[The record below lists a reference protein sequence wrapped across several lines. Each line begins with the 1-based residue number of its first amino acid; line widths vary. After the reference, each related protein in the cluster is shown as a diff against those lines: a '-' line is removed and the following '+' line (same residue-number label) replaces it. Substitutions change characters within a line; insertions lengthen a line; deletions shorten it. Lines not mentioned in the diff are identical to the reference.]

1 MNRKSAIIEMRAVFE
16 VLSNDIEEIREY
28 GKSNK
33 SEFAER
39 TLLRTHFAFIEGMTH
54 QLKLVA
60 LCAASEHPSIFTSKE
75 LTVLKE
81 EQYSLNKK
89 GEIETKDN
97 YQKLM
102 PMMLFTINCYTKAH
116 GGNYKPKTGVHG
128 WEAMKDYLKIR
139 NNLMHPKSTS
149 DLKLDDNKLKISI
162 DAAEWF
168 KKTMQEM
175 FDNCSVDNTE
185 NGK

>member
-1 MNRKSAIIEMRAVFE
+1 MNREAAVIEMKAVFK
-16 VLSNDIEEIREY
+16 VLSDDIEEIREY

-60 LCAASEHPSIFTSKE
+60 LCAASECPSIFTLKE
-75 LTVLKE
+75 LTILKE

-89 GEIETKDN
+89 GGIETKDN

-102 PMMLFTINCYTKAH
+102 PMILFTINCYTKAH
-116 GGNYKPKTGVHG
+116 GGNYTPKTGEHG
-128 WEAMKDYLKIR
+128 WESMKNYLTIR
-139 NNLMHPKSTS
+139 NNLMHPKSIS
-149 DLKLDDNKLKISI
+149 DLTLDYNKLKTSI
-162 DAAEWF
+162 EAAGWF
-168 KKTMQEM
+168 KKTIQDM
-175 FDNCSVDNTE
+175 FDNCSVSNAE